1 MLFCNNNSVHIILF
15 RTVPTFVSAHS
26 YCAPRKP
33 SLRRHARAGV
43 TSDAI
48 NYATKNTTK
57 MKAKL
62 SYCDQIKFSERLLK
76 QGTPE

>member
-1 MLFCNNNSVHIILF
+1 MLSSLGRCLLLLV
-15 RTVPTFVSAHS
+15 RTHTA
-26 YCAPRKP
+26 
-33 SLRRHARAGV
+33 RHASHRLGAGV

-62 SYCDQIKFSERLLK
+62 SYCDQIKFNERLLK